1 MRKFVAPGSNHCG
14 RHHSNPRLVT
24 PPPPPRITGLNTWG
38 TMQNLTDCSMSEA
51 IDRVTISW
59 GTGLTYGMPGRTYI
73 PEESDLPMYGSY
85 DVGE

>member
-1 MRKFVAPGSNHCG
+1 
-14 RHHSNPRLVT
+14 
-24 PPPPPRITGLNTWG
+24 
-38 TMQNLTDCSMSEA
+38 MQNLTDCSMSEA

-73 PEESDLPMYGSY
+73 PEESDLPMNGSY